1 MKTNRITLLA
11 ILCFAFFSLCRGQNQ
26 GTPPVT
32 PIIPE
37 EQQPRAYTLPLP
49 LPSKSKAQTIID
61 NIQSPDSLISQKEME
76 RIQKEMERIKKKATK
91 ERKKHSKVRSS
102 INESAISYSDEGVT
116 FVVDGDLPEIDNKYF
131 NTLLNGNEVAKSILS
146 VMESPHKSQ
155 IIATSFA
162 DESLTFPE
170 KDVFFRSIIRAYASH
185 RPIVL
190 SPDMI
195 WLLISQGFSRYVNA
209 HPEQLRE
216 QLVSHT
222 GKMDLV
228 VQTSEDLLT
237 GQPDWAKLLDGF
249 NAQIKENTKGDLA
262 KTITA
267 DFSTTGATERIASE
281 VTLMETVKSYFE
293 YIIMRISCG
302 IPTVTLKGT
311 PQDWQRVLDKTQQLK
326 PYGLEAWTESLTPI
340 LKEFVLAAQGR
351 PNRKFWQSMVK
362 QTRPDQLKGGA
373 CNPNNPTEIDGWLLK
388 LFPDENGQTLDQTPH
403 TKSMPVDRARANFK
417 YQQINPADGSLI
429 SETTME
435 LIAGFVGAEVDTVTR
450 AITPKIGWMVC
461 TTDDNETTHL
471 EALQRMNDPGSLL
484 GIHIRVKEVP
494 EILAQL
500 GHIHTLHLVFTDE
513 IVLPDWMDSLT
524 IDELIIANEDKL
536 SDTEKETIRQRFPQ
550 VQFTTW

>member
-11 ILCFAFFSLCRGQNQ
+11 VLCLAFFSLCRGQNQ
-26 GTPPVT
+26 STPPIT
-32 PIIPE
+32 PTIPE

-49 LPSKSKAQTIID
+49 LYSKPKAQTIID
-61 NIQSPDSLISQKEME
+61 NVIDSINLPKLIKETQKQ
-76 RIQKEMERIKKKATK
+76 QKRIKNKAIK
-91 ERKKHSKVRSS
+91 GRNKHHKVRSS
-102 INESAISYSDEGVT
+102 LNEKSAISYSDGGVT
-116 FVVDGDLPEIDNKYF
+116 FVVDGDLSEIDNKYF

-146 VMESPHKSQ
+146 DMDSPHKSQ
-155 IIATSFA
+155 MIATSFA
-162 DESLTFPE
+162 DESLTFQG

-209 HPEQLRE
+209 HPELLRE
-216 QLVSHT
+216 QLVNHT

-237 GQPDWAKLLDGF
+237 GQPDWAKLLDDF

-262 KTITA
+262 QTITA
-267 DFSTTGATERIASE
+267 DFSTTGTTERIASE

-293 YIIMRISCG
+293 YIIMRLSCG
-302 IPTVTLKGT
+302 IPSVTLKGT
-311 PQDWQRVLDKTQQLK
+311 PQDWQKVLDKTQQLK

-340 LKEFVLAAQGR
+340 LKEFVLAAQGC

-362 QTRPDQLKGGA
+362 QTRPDQLEGGA
-373 CNPNNPTEIDGWLLK
+373 CNPNKPTEIDGWLLK

-500 GHIHTLHLVFTDE
+500 EHIHKLHLVFTDE
-513 IVLPDWMDSLT
+513 IVLPAWMDSLT

-536 SDTEKETIRQRFPQ
+536 SDGEKETIRQRFPQ

>member
-1 MKTNRITLLA
+1 
-11 ILCFAFFSLCRGQNQ
+11 
-26 GTPPVT
+26 
-32 PIIPE
+32 
-37 EQQPRAYTLPLP
+37 
-49 LPSKSKAQTIID
+49 
-61 NIQSPDSLISQKEME
+61 
-76 RIQKEMERIKKKATK
+76 
-91 ERKKHSKVRSS
+91 
-102 INESAISYSDEGVT
+102 
-116 FVVDGDLPEIDNKYF
+116 
-131 NTLLNGNEVAKSILS
+131 
-146 VMESPHKSQ
+146 
-155 IIATSFA
+155 
-162 DESLTFPE
+162 
-170 KDVFFRSIIRAYASH
+170 
-185 RPIVL
+185 
-190 SPDMI
+190 
-195 WLLISQGFSRYVNA
+195 
-209 HPEQLRE
+209 
-216 QLVSHT
+216 
-222 GKMDLV
+222 MDLV

-340 LKEFVLAAQGR
+340 LKEFVLTAQGR

-362 QTRPDQLKGGA
+362 QERPDQLEGGA
-373 CNPNNPTEIDGWLLK
+373 CNPNKPTEIDGWLLK

-500 GHIHTLHLVFTDE
+500 EHIHKLHLVFTDE

-524 IDELIIANEDKL
+524 IDELIIADGDKL

>member
-11 ILCFAFFSLCRGQNQ
+11 VLCLAFFSLCRGQNQ
-26 GTPPVT
+26 STPPIT
-32 PIIPE
+32 PTIPE

-49 LPSKSKAQTIID
+49 LYSKPKAQTIID
-61 NIQSPDSLISQKEME
+61 NVIDSINLPKLIEETQKQ
-76 RIQKEMERIKKKATK
+76 QKRIKKKAIK
-91 ERKKHSKVRSS
+91 GRNKHRKVRSS
-102 INESAISYSDEGVT
+102 RNEKSAISYSDGGVT
-116 FVVDGDLPEIDNKYF
+116 FVVDGDLSEIDNKYF

-146 VMESPHKSQ
+146 DMDSPHKSQ
-155 IIATSFA
+155 MIATSFA
-162 DESLTFPE
+162 DESLTFQG

-209 HPEQLRE
+209 HPELLRE
-216 QLVSHT
+216 QLVNHT

-237 GQPDWAKLLDGF
+237 GQPDWAKLLDDF

-262 KTITA
+262 QTITA
-267 DFSTTGATERIASE
+267 DFSTTGTTERIASE

-293 YIIMRISCG
+293 YIIMRLSCG
-302 IPTVTLKGT
+302 IPSVTLKGT
-311 PQDWQRVLDKTQQLK
+311 PQDWQKILDKTQQLK

-340 LKEFVLAAQGR
+340 LKEFVLAAQGC

-362 QTRPDQLKGGA
+362 QTRPDQLEGGA
-373 CNPNNPTEIDGWLLK
+373 CNPNKPTEIDGWLLK
-388 LFPDENGQTLDQTPH
+388 LFPDENGQTLDHTPH
-403 TKSMPVDRARANFK
+403 TKSMPVDRARVNFK
-417 YQQINPADGSLI
+417 YQQIAPADGSLI

-500 GHIHTLHLVFTDE
+500 EHIHKLHLVFTDE

-524 IDELIIANEDKL
+524 IDELIIADGDKL

-550 VQFTTW
+550 VQFSAW

>member
-11 ILCFAFFSLCRGQNQ
+11 VLCLAFFSLCRGQNQ
-26 GTPPVT
+26 STPPIT
-32 PIIPE
+32 PTIPE

-49 LPSKSKAQTIID
+49 LYSKPKAQTIID
-61 NIQSPDSLISQKEME
+61 NVIDSINLPKLIEETQKQ
-76 RIQKEMERIKKKATK
+76 QKRIKKKAIK
-91 ERKKHSKVRSS
+91 GRNKHHKVHSS
-102 INESAISYSDEGVT
+102 RNEKSAISYSDGGVT
-116 FVVDGDLPEIDNKYF
+116 FVVDGDLSEIDNKYF

-146 VMESPHKSQ
+146 DMDSPHKSQ
-155 IIATSFA
+155 MIATSFA

-340 LKEFVLAAQGR
+340 LKEFVLAAQGN

-362 QTRPDQLKGGA
+362 QERPDELEGGA

-461 TTDDNETTHL
+461 TTDNNETTHL

-500 GHIHTLHLVFTDE
+500 EHIHKLHLVFTDE

>member
-1 MKTNRITLLA
+1 MEQ
-11 ILCFAFFSLCRGQNQ
+11 ILK
-26 GTPPVT
+26 
-32 PIIPE
+32 
-37 EQQPRAYTLPLP
+37 EQ
-49 LPSKSKAQTIID
+49 K
-61 NIQSPDSLISQKEME
+61 
-76 RIQKEMERIKKKATK
+76 RIKKKAIK

-102 INESAISYSDEGVT
+102 LNESATSHSDEGVT
-116 FVVDGDLPEIDNKYF
+116 FVVDGDLPEIANKYF
-131 NTLLNGNEVAKSILS
+131 NTLLNGNEVAKSILFDTDT
-146 VMESPHKSQ
+146 PHKLQ

-162 DESLTFPE
+162 DDNLTLPG
-170 KDVFFRSIIRAYASH
+170 KDIFFRSIIKAYASH

-249 NAQIKENTKGDLA
+249 YTQIEANTKGDFA
-262 KTITA
+262 QTITA
-267 DFSTTGATERIASE
+267 DFSTTGTTERIASE

-293 YIIMRISCG
+293 YIAMRLACG
-302 IPTVTLKGT
+302 LPTVTLKGT
-311 PQDWQRVLDKTQQLK
+311 PQDWQRVLDKTLQLK

-340 LKEFVLAAQGR
+340 LKEFVLAAQGC

-362 QTRPDQLKGGA
+362 QHRPDQLEGGG
-373 CNPNNPTEIDGWLLK
+373 CNPNKPTEIDGWLLK
-388 LFPDENGQTLDQTPH
+388 LFPDVAIILNVDADHPH
-403 TKSMPVDRARANFK
+403 TKSMPADRARVNFK
-417 YQQINPADGSLI
+417 YQQIDPTDGSLI
-429 SETTME
+429 SQTTME
-435 LIAGFVGAEVDTVTR
+435 LIAGFVGAEVDKVTH
-450 AITPKIGWMVC
+450 AVTPKIGWMVC
-461 TTDDNETTHL
+461 TTDDNEATHL
-471 EALQRMNDPGSLL
+471 KALQRMNEPGSML

-500 GHIHTLHLVFTDE
+500 EHIHTLHLVFTDE

-524 IDELIIANEDKL
+524 IDELIIANGDKL

-550 VQFTTW
+550 VQFATW

>member
-11 ILCFAFFSLCRGQNQ
+11 VLCLAFFSLCRGQNQ
-26 GTPPVT
+26 STPPIT
-32 PIIPE
+32 PTIPE

-49 LPSKSKAQTIID
+49 LYSKSKAQTIID
-61 NIQSPDSLISQKEME
+61 NVIDSINLPKLIEETQKQ
-76 RIQKEMERIKKKATK
+76 QKRIKNKAIK
-91 ERKKHSKVRSS
+91 GRNKHHKVRSS
-102 INESAISYSDEGVT
+102 RNEKSAISYSDGGVT
-116 FVVDGDLPEIDNKYF
+116 FVVDGDLSEIDNKYF

-146 VMESPHKSQ
+146 DMDSPHKSQ
-155 IIATSFA
+155 MIATSFA
-162 DESLTFPE
+162 DESLTFQG

-209 HPEQLRE
+209 HPELLRE
-216 QLVSHT
+216 QLVNHT

-237 GQPDWAKLLDGF
+237 GHPDWTKLLDGF
-249 NAQIKENTKGDLA
+249 RAQIEANTKGDLA
-262 KTITA
+262 QTITA

-293 YIIMRISCG
+293 YIIMRIACG
-302 IPTVTLKGT
+302 LPTVTLKGT
-311 PQDWQRVLDKTQQLK
+311 SQDWQKVLDKTQQLK

-340 LKEFVLAAQGR
+340 LKEFVLAAQGC

-362 QTRPDQLKGGA
+362 QTRPDQLEGGA
-373 CNPNNPTEIDGWLLK
+373 CNPNKPTEIDGWLLK
-388 LFPDENGQTLDQTPH
+388 LFPDENGQTLDHTPH

-429 SETTME
+429 SQTTME
-435 LIAGFVGAEVDTVTR
+435 LTAGFVGAEVDKVTH
-450 AITPKIGWMVC
+450 AVTPKIGWMIC
-461 TTDDNETTHL
+461 TTDDNEATHL
-471 EALQRMNDPGSLL
+471 KALQGMNKPDSML

-494 EILAQL
+494 EILAQI

-524 IDELIIANEDKL
+524 IDELIIADGDKL

-550 VQFTTW
+550 VQFSAW